1 MVVFIGNL
9 PKSAVEKELCQIARL
24 GASSGLRIIRKKA
37 RSGEMLRYALVPVS
51 NEKRAQRLIERM
63 QGLRWQG
70 HRLSARSYESRVAGN
85 EQRRLDWRARAWFG
99 QERRLSERRGQTLA
113 SYLRAP

>member
-9 PKSAVEKELCQIARL
+9 PKSAVEKDLCQLAHLDAR
-24 GASSGLRIIRKKA
+24 SGLRIIRKNA

-51 NEKRAQRLIERM
+51 DAKHAQRLIGRVH
-63 QGLRWQG
+63 GLRWQG

-85 EQRRLDWRARAWFG
+85 EQRRLDWRTRAWFG
-99 QERRLSERRGQTLA
+99 QERRLSERRSQALA
-113 SYLRAP
+113 AGLRAP